1 MNPVD
6 FDPNNI
12 DLDVVEALN
21 SLPDIIEGGITD
33 PIGQISSWLWGQI
46 QGLVNG
52 VKDTLSGLISGVAG
66 AVNFI
71 KDLFSKAGDTF
82 KSFVQDPIGAIKGS
96 FSYIW
101 SITPDWIKS
110 PLNFLANLAT
120 QVGNTMINFFKDP
133 VGTIKGLWDVAPDW
147 LKAPV
152 NFLANVANQVGN
164 AMISFFKDP
173 VGTLKGLATT
183 VWDMLPGW
191 LRGTLSSL
199 GGFLA
204 NVGTAFVNFMKD
216 PIGSISQGLGWVA
229 DQLKGLIGGLQD
241 AATKIGALVA
251 MPVDALSKGISDVLS
266 GKVFEWFSTAFSQ
279 SIGGI
284 GQAIID
290 SIVKPVYDFMDK
302 NIFEPFKD
310 FAKGFWDLLSKGIS
324 YVANWASQNVVSP
337 VLGGIGYIVDQIKN
351 FISDFYSKAGD
362 ALNSLSASS
371 PEDALASWPK
381 KAAELT
387 LPLMSL
393 GALAA
398 AASTKIAGS
407 GLELKPITD
416 LVARVVN
423 PDIILN
429 PVISGMIGAGLGI
442 QITRAMNLKYRPK
455 VPDARMA
462 YELLREKLISEA
474 EFYKYAA
481 YEGWSQDLAQ
491 KLIKLWDYDP
501 TIGDL
506 ITLSNYVELT
516 DDFITQVFDINRFPD
531 ELRPYWI
538 SMIKLRPLRN
548 EISSYIGSI
557 VTLRNNGYITSD
569 AFSGYMAHAYQN
581 GWIKQK
587 EIDLRNAQ
595 TRVGFLKNLLDVKI
609 ETLRYMFRKGTLT
622 ADQLEASLVNLGL
635 DPLMAN
641 AIKENELARAGLL
654 APA

>member
-1 MNPVD
+1 MKDLGYDADSIN
-6 FDPNNI
+6 FDISEAI
-12 DLDVVEALN
+12 D
-21 SLPDIIEGGITD
+21 SLPDIMEGGIMD
-33 PIGQISSWLWGQI
+33 PIGQISTWLWGQI

-52 VKDTLSGLISGVAG
+52 AKDALSKAISGVLDAI
-66 AVNFI
+66 NFVKNI
-71 KDLFSKAGDTF
+71 FSVAGDAF
-82 KSFVQDPIGAIKGS
+82 KGFLRDPIGTIKGTLV
-96 FSYIW
+96 YIW
-101 SITPDWIKS
+101 DITPDWIKG
-110 PLNFLANLAT
+110 PIGFLGNLAG
-120 QVGNTMINFFKDP
+120 QVGS
-133 VGTIKGLWDVAPDW
+133 
-147 LKAPV
+147 
-152 NFLANVANQVGN
+152 
-164 AMISFFKDP
+164 AMISFFRDP
-173 VGTLKGLATT
+173 IGSLQGLATA

-191 LRGTLSSL
+191 LRSTLSSL

-204 NVGTAFVNFMKD
+204 NVGTAFTNFMKD
-216 PIGSISQGLGWVA
+216 PIGAISQSLGWVVN
-229 DQLKGLIGGLQD
+229 QLQGPIKSLQD
-241 AATKIGALVA
+241 AASKIGALVA

-290 SIVKPVYDFMDK
+290 SIVKPVYDFMDQ

-371 PEDALASWPK
+371 PEDALASWPR

-387 LPLMSL
+387 LPLMGL

-429 PVISGMIGAGLGI
+429 PVTEAMIGTGLGI
-442 QITRAMNLKYRPK
+442 QIAKAMNMKYRPK
-455 VPDARMA
+455 TPDAKTA
-462 YELLREKLISEA
+462 YELFRKKLA
-474 EFYKYAA
+474 TQDEFMKWAG
-481 YEGWSQDLAQ
+481 YEGWSSDLASR
-491 KLIKLWDYDP
+491 LIKLWDYDP

-548 EISSYIGSI
+548 EISAYIGSI

-569 AFSGYMAHAYQN
+569 AFSGYMQQAYQN
-581 GWIKQK
+581 NWIKQK

-622 ADQLEASLVNLGL
+622 ADQLEASLINLGL

-654 APA
+654 TAA